1 MMNFLSSV
9 FRSVAIKRTFIRFS
23 SSNEQSAMKVTSLIH
38 LIDPEKQL
46 SNKDR
51 KIKFE
56 ILHNKLLRKRV
67 FSEDQTLEKKKLCIL
82 VEKEQ
87 LLKKN
92 LIVPFEIDEQQ
103 WNVLLSEPRRVI
115 LNLM

>member
-1 MMNFLSSV
+1 MMNFLSRV
-9 FRSVAIKRTFIRFS
+9 FCSVAIKRTFIRFS
-23 SSNEQSAMKVTSLIH
+23 SSNEQPAMKVTSLID

-103 WNVLLSEPRRVI
+103 WNVLLSEPKRVI